1 MDPSSSHCNA
11 ADPLTIA
18 VDADERGPMFIRCS
32 KTSLHNTALFAMQP
46 QSPGL
51 SMRHAHLLY
60 AEPPASHLIWCG
72 EAAAMLAKDDMR
84 GVK

>member
-1 MDPSSSHCNA
+1 MNPSRSHCNA

-18 VDADERGPMFIRCS
+18 VDAAERGLMFMRCS
-32 KTSLHNTALFAMQP
+32 KTSLRNTALFAMQP

-60 AEPPASHLIWCG
+60 VEPPAPRLIWHG
-72 EAAAMLAKDDMR
+72 EAAAVLAKDDMG